1 MKVEELK
8 ELISTDDIKNHLPE
22 DLLESLTFNSEMGE
36 ADDSVIERAINIAS
50 QKLFIKLK
58 KCGKKELTED
68 EKGIA
73 KLYLLK
79 DAIYQLYAMNETEK
93 VSADKLQE
101 ARQGAGAALRCA
113 ARRSRPRLCRLAR
126 RTLRRTAARPQSP
139 LPRGPYL
146 HVGLHQRLRRL
157 LPHPTSQPRRRLRG
171 ELGRDHAHRAARRR
185 GDDRCG
191 AGDTVRRHH
200 KRLALCV
207 YTGYSCS
214 GPSHCLRDNPR
225 GIPRACGQRAEWT
238 PDLYYDADRSQE
250 CLV

>member
-101 ARQGAGAALRCA
+101 ARQILKDW
-113 ARRSRPRLCRLAR
+113 
-126 RTLRRTAARPQSP
+126 
-139 LPRGPYL
+139 
-146 HVGLHQRLRRL
+146 
-157 LPHPTSQPRRRLRG
+157 
-171 ELGRDHAHRAARRR
+171 LGD
-185 GDDRCG
+185 CG
-191 AGDTVRRHH
+191 NEEPKKITTIKVVRYERNF
-200 KRLALCV
+200 
-207 YTGYSCS
+207 
-214 GPSHCLRDNPR
+214 PF
-225 GIPRACGQRAEWT
+225 
-238 PDLYYDADRSQE
+238 
-250 CLV
+250 